1 MKPELKNEEG
11 GRSESHYIVMLTKH
25 RAGRQ
30 LSGRAFAQHMRDPK
44 SPAPQNQ
51 TQTWEKV
58 EGLLG

>member
-1 MKPELKNEEG
+1 MLL
-11 GRSESHYIVMLTKH
+11 LTKH

-44 SPAPQNQ
+44 SPGSQNKA
-51 TQTWEKV
+51 QTWEKV

>member
-1 MKPELKNEEG
+1 MKPELKMRKVGEVKVVACCYLQ
-11 GRSESHYIVMLTKH
+11 S

-44 SPAPQNQ
+44 SPGSQNK